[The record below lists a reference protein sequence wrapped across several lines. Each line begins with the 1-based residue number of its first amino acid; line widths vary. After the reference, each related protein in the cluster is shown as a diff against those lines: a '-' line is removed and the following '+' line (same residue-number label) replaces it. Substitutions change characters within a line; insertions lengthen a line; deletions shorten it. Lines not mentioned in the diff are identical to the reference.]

1 MPAVM
6 ILADEGFASRER
18 DLLARLEG
26 GLVADGLRVGHA
38 VPESL
43 PELLDG
49 RVFSHAVGYTPKG
62 LLPPL
67 SHRAQKL
74 VERATEVA
82 PEDGIG
88 IVHVF
93 GREAWAMA
101 FEAAGLLG
109 AQLVLEVYSSQLADA
124 LGSAQIE
131 SVGDRVIAS
140 VPGTGLERRCLRK
153 IDSRHL
159 RLIRWGVHAQPR
171 SQGQRPM
178 AAGDRPAVLIDGTG
192 DDPHAWHHALEAL
205 SQIRLDG
212 DQPPLMFV
220 DAEAAHRA
228 HLRKSVES
236 LALAEHL
243 SFVPMVEARRDPVL
257 EVDALIIPDAM
268 HHHRSLVLDAHAS
281 GVLVAAATDPIIDEL
296 STEYGVTQ
304 LDPGDHDR
312 WGDELRRLFEDR
324 RLAEQARA
332 SAQDAIDR
340 FHAGTAHIDAVQT
353 MYDGLPKG

>member
-6 ILADEGFASRER
+6 ILADEEFASRER
-18 DLLARLEG
+18 DLLARLEV
-26 GLVADGLRVGHA
+26 GLVTNGMRVIHA

-49 RVFSHAVGYTPKG
+49 RVFSQAVGYTPKG
-62 LLPPL
+62 PLPPL
-67 SHRAQKL
+67 AHRAREL
-74 VERATEVA
+74 VDRAMDVA

-93 GREAWAMA
+93 GREAWSVA
-101 FEAAGLLG
+101 FEVAGLLG
-109 AQLVLEVYSSQLADA
+109 AHLVLEVYSAQLADA
-124 LGSAQIE
+124 LGSAQLE

-153 IDSRHL
+153 LDSRHL

-171 SQGQRPM
+171 AQGQRPM

-205 SQIRLDG
+205 SQVRLDG

-220 DAEAAHRA
+220 DADAAHRA
-228 HLRKSVES
+228 HLRRAVES

-268 HHHRSLVLDAHAS
+268 HDHRSLMLDAHAN
-281 GVLVAAATDPIIDEL
+281 GVLLAAATDPIIDEL
-296 STEYGVTQ
+296 SAEYGVTQ
-304 LDPGDHDR
+304 LDPADHER
-312 WGDELRRLFEDR
+312 WGDEIRRLFEDR
-324 RLAEQARA
+324 RLAEQCRA
-332 SAQDAIDR
+332 TAQDAIER
-340 FHAGTAHIDAVQT
+340 FHSGAAHVAAVQA
-353 MYDGLPKG
+353 MYEGLTRG